1 MVYLFRQEN
10 SFKMKNKETEILKKE
25 IKEISKKFKDDKRIK
40 EYEKSLNS
48 FKELVQKGYAKERGN
63 NLSSIT
69 EQTSNI
75 VTFNI

>member
-25 IKEISKKFKDDKRIK
+25 IKDISKKFKDDKKIK

>member
-1 MVYLFRQEN
+1 
-10 SFKMKNKETEILKKE
+10 MKNKETEILKKE
-25 IKEISKKFKDDKRIK
+25 IKDISKKFKDDKRIK

>member
-25 IKEISKKFKDDKRIK
+25 IKDISKKFKDDKRIK

>member
-1 MVYLFRQEN
+1 MVYSFRQEN

>member
-10 SFKMKNKETEILKKE
+10 SFKMKNKKTEILEKE
-25 IKEISKKFKDDKRIK
+25 IKDISKKFKDDKRIK

-48 FKELVQKGYAKERGN
+48 FKELVHKGYAKERGN

-69 EQTSNI
+69 EQTNHI
-75 VTFNI
+75 VTFNV